1 MNHLLK
7 SVFLSL
13 LLGNHLMQGQYE
25 LEIIEKYSNSYQNK
39 EPKSEIYLVIG
50 FSENFGKYFFDAH
63 DSCLLVIKKM
73 VGEGMHKRLGKK
85 DFFKNSKNGLLE
97 YYYLVSHAN
106 KIKDAGLFDLYL
118 ASVDSSNFTKV
129 SFTEKDKSTLAKAY
143 DVPDDNASSK
153 EKLKYY
159 KKTGDRQ
166 GQLMGQAK
174 IIEIKK
180 RMKCSAKKRKYRKEG
195 INGTKE
201 MIYGF

>member
-1 MNHLLK
+1 MNILIK
-7 SVFLSL
+7 YMFLSSL
-13 LLGNHLMQGQYE
+13 FINYLGYSQYD
-25 LEIIEKYSNSYQNK
+25 LEVIEKYTNSYQNK

-50 FSENFGKYFFDAH
+50 FSQDFGQYFFDAK
-63 DSCLLVIKKM
+63 DSCLLVVKKP
-73 VGEGMHKRLGKK
+73 VGEGMSKRLSKK

-97 YYYLVSHAN
+97 YYYMVSHAH
-106 KIKDAGLFDLYL
+106 KIKEAGLFDLYL
-118 ASVDSSNFTKV
+118 ASPDSSNFTKV
-129 SFTEKDKSTLAKAY
+129 SFTENDRSKLAKAY

-166 GQLMGQAK
+166 GQLMGQAR

-180 RMKCSAKKRKYRKEG
+180 RMKCAAKKRKYRKEG